1 MDNNTGEFF
10 VDICGI
16 VLLEVHAELV
26 LDPGVGVWTFLAGVQ
41 IPLFP
46 QLSGV
51 QLADLGNVTGHF
63 FNRNRLKNRFY

>member
-1 MDNNTGEFF
+1 MDNNTGEIF
-10 VDICGI
+10 VGICGI

-26 LDPGVGVWTFLAGVQ
+26 LDPGVGVWTLLAGVQ

-51 QLADLGNVTGHF
+51 QLAYLGNVTGHF